1 MSTVP
6 PSRFVR
12 AVLRADA
19 FAVSSAG
26 TITLITVLLVLVVTD
41 TAAGGFAAIALFAAW
56 LAVGWTGR
64 RHQSRGERSPTV
76 ETDVPGPPG
85 GPLSW
90 FDQMTSP

>member
-26 TITLITVLLVLVVTD
+26 TTVLIAVMVALVTTG
-41 TAAGGFAAIALFAAW
+41 TAAGGIAATVLFAVW
-56 LAVGWTGR
+56 IAVGRTGR
-64 RHQSRGERSPTV
+64 RHRRRGG
-76 ETDVPGPPG
+76 PGPTAE
-85 GPLSW
+85 
-90 FDQMTSP
+90 DR